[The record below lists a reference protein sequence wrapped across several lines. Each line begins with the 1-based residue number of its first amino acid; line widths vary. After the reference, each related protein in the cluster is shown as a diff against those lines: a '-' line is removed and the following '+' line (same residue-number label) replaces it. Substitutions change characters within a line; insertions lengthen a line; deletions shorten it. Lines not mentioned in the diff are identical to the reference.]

1 MAGKARVYSYLRFSD
16 PKQAAGSSAARQ
28 LDYATRWA
36 AEHGM
41 QLDASLTMLD
51 EGLSAYH
58 QRHVTR
64 GALGVFL
71 AAIDDGAIAP
81 GSVLIVEDL
90 DRLSRAEPIL
100 AQAQLAQIV
109 NADITVVTASDSR
122 EYNRERLK
130 AQPMDLVF
138 SLLKMIRAHEESDTK
153 SKRVRAAIH
162 RQCQGWIAGTY
173 RGRIRNGRDPHW
185 IHEADAGSLTLAP
198 ERAEAVKLAI
208 QMFREGHG
216 AVRIVRRLAELGMQY
231 TRNGNA
237 SQHLYK
243 LIRNRALIGE
253 KVIEVDGVEYRMAGY
268 YPPLLTEAA
277 FNELQHA
284 ATTRR
289 GQKGV
294 GAIVP
299 IITGIGIARCG
310 YCGGA
315 LSSQN
320 LMTRGKLADGKPQAG
335 HRRLICASY
344 SNGHGCAVNGSGSA
358 VPIEHALMRYCA
370 DRMNLAGLLSGGDN
384 GQALRAELHA
394 ARSQLDTLQAQ
405 LDRLTDA
412 LLAGDAEQAPATFR
426 RRAHALEEQH
436 SATATRIET
445 LEAAVAA
452 LNTSSTP
459 ALSDAWA
466 ALVEGVEALDNDA
479 RTRAR
484 QLVADT
490 FSRIMVYHRGVDPQP
505 GRGWGGI
512 IHLLLV
518 TKRGGSRLLEIDRRT
533 GALRSAEDVNAQ
545 LPLPPGLQDE
555 ATAPQ

>member
-1 MAGKARVYSYLRFSD
+1 
-16 PKQAAGSSAARQ
+16 
-28 LDYATRWA
+28 
-36 AEHGM
+36 M

-58 QRHVTR
+58 QRHVTK

-71 AAIDDGAIAP
+71 AAIDDGAIPA
-81 GSVLIVEDL
+81 GSVLIVEGL

-100 AQAQLAQIV
+100 AQAQLAQVV
-109 NADITVVTASDSR
+109 NAGITVVTASDGR

-130 AQPMDLVF
+130 AQPMDLVY
-138 SLLKMIRAHEESDTK
+138 SLLVMIRAHEESDTK

-162 RQCQGWIAGTY
+162 RQCQSWIAGTY
-173 RGRIRNGRDPHW
+173 RGRVRNGRDPHW
-185 IHEADAGSLTLAP
+185 VREAEDGSLALAP

-237 SQHLYK
+237 SQHIYK
-243 LIRNRALIGE
+243 LIRSRALIGE
-253 KVIEVDGVEYRMAGY
+253 KVIEVDGVEYRLQGY
-268 YPPLLTEAA
+268 YPPLLTEAT
-277 FNELQHA
+277 FDELQHA

-299 IITGIGIARCG
+299 IITGIGISRCG

-344 SNGHGCAVNGSGSA
+344 SNGGGCAVSGSGSV

-370 DRMNLAGLLSGGDN
+370 DRMNLAGLMSGGDN
-384 GQALRAELHA
+384 GQAQRAELA
-394 ARSQLDTLQAQ
+394 TARIQLATLQTQ

-412 LLAGDAEQAPATFR
+412 LLADGPGEAPATFR

-436 SATATRIET
+436 SATSRRIED
-445 LEAAVAA
+445 LEAALAA
-452 LNTSSTP
+452 LATTGTP
-459 ALSDAWA
+459 ELSEAWA
-466 ALVEGVEALDNDA
+466 SLVEGVEALDNDA

-490 FSRIMVYHRGVDPQP
+490 FSRIVVYHRGVDPQP
-505 GRGWGGI
+505 GRSWGGI
-512 IHLLLV
+512 IHMLLV

-533 GALRSAEDVNAQ
+533 GALRAAEDVNAQ
-545 LPLPPGLQDE
+545 LPLPPSLQE
-555 ATAPQ
+555 